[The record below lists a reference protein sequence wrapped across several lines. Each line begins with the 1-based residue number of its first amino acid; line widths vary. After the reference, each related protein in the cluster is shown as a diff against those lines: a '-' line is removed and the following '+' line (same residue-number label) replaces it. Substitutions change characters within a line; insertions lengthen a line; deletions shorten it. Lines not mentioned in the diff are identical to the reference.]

1 MRTIKELTYYYL
13 FRIIVK
19 FDKYLERFTKESNH
33 LGSTGINYTICPK
46 GKKFHNACTCGSDN
60 GRCL

>member
-1 MRTIKELTYYYL
+1 MRTIKQLTYYYI
-13 FRIIVK
+13 FRVIIK
-19 FDKYLERFTKESNH
+19 LDRYLERFTKESNY

-46 GKKFHNACTCGSDN
+46 GKKFHNACACGSDN